1 MCPGAERLTEMRELR
16 REDLCIHQV
25 CIWKQCDFSAALE
38 CLARHGVTKTAIW
51 RAMLEDAGLPA
62 GKKAVKDSGVAA
74 IAVCPMVL
82 HDPQSEMNEETQHQ
96 SNLRII
102 EQAAELGAGSVITLT
117 GGLPRTGSDVSAQ
130 KRSAL
135 RALERLIP
143 AARDGRLR
151 LNLEPLHPM
160 VCGFRSVISSLDEAC
175 EMVDSFASPDVLGVA
190 VDSYALWWD
199 RRLESQILDAGV
211 RIHSFHVSDWLA
223 DTSDVRLDRGMP
235 GDGQIDNRSIRSW
248 VEQAGYRGPVEVE
261 IFSERNWWQQSPDTV
276 VETICERMN
285 FL

>member
-1 MCPGAERLTEMRELR
+1 MRELTR
-16 REDLCIHQV
+16 DDLCIHQV
-25 CIWKQCDFSAALE
+25 CIWKQCGFADALA
-38 CLARHGVTKTAIW
+38 CFARHGITKTAIW
-51 RAMLEDAGLPA
+51 HAMLQNAGLPDA
-62 GKKAVKDSGVAA
+62 KKALKDSGVSA

-82 HDPQSEMNEETQHQ
+82 HDAESQLDAEAQHQ
-96 SNLRII
+96 SNLILLD
-102 EQAAELGAGSVITLT
+102 QAAELGADSVIAIT
-117 GGLPRTGSDVSAQ
+117 GGLTRLGTDLSAQ
-130 KRSAL
+130 KQTAL

-143 AARDGRLR
+143 AARERGLR

-160 VCGFRSVISSLDEAC
+160 VCGFRSVISTLDEAC
-175 EMVDSFASPDVLGVA
+175 EMVDKLDCPEVLGVA

-199 RRLESQILDAGV
+199 AKLETQILNAGV

-223 DTSDVRLDRGMP
+223 DTADVRLDRGMP
-235 GDGQIDNRSIRSW
+235 GDGQINNRSIRSW